1 MVIEKLKKLAFLERI
16 AFKKHGLIRLQQRN
30 LVVDD
35 IKMALTKGE
44 LVETYEGNN
53 PLPAFLILG
62 YTNKDRPIHIVVA
75 LDEAQEMLWII
86 TAYEPDLEE
95 WEPSFRVRRKQ

>member
-1 MVIEKLKKLAFLERI
+1 MS
-16 AFKKHGLIRLQQRN
+16 
-30 LVVDD
+30 
-35 IKMALTKGE
+35 LTEGE

-62 YTNKDRPIHIVVA
+62 YTIKDRPIHMVVA

-86 TAYEPDLEE
+86 TAYEPNLEE
-95 WEPSFRVRRKQ
+95 WEPGFKVRRKQ